1 MIGQSAWLARPKPES
16 RMNRISVKE
25 NLMLRR
31 HIAVPATF
39 LIVLCGGGAIAQT
52 QTSSGSSVVPSL
64 VNFSGVLTDLNG
76 KVRSG
81 AVGVTFSL

>member
-1 MIGQSAWLARPKPES
+1 VRG
-16 RMNRISVKE
+16 V
-25 NLMLRR
+25 
-31 HIAVPATF
+31 
-39 LIVLCGGGAIAQT
+39 AIAQT

-81 AVGVTFSL
+81 AVGLTFSLYKEDKALSPL

>member
-31 HIAVPATF
+31 HIAVPAAF
-39 LIVLCGGGAIAQT
+39 LIVLCGG
-52 QTSSGSSVVPSL
+52 SPSHKLRPHL
-64 VNFSGVLTDLNG
+64 VRVLFH
-76 KVRSG
+76 RW
-81 AVGVTFSL
+81 